1 MKTLLVAKAV
11 LINEQ
16 NVLLLRRSKT
26 DKRRPLEWDLPGG
39 MVEEGEE
46 FSIATA
52 REVREETGLAIDP
65 NHLDAIY
72 AKTEIRNNVNV
83 IFVFFAA
90 KSSSQDVQLSYE
102 HDKYEWMPLKQAIVE
117 MQYYLHKELLR
128 YIDEHALFNDLPL

>member
-52 REVREETGLAIDP
+52 REVREETGLIVDP

-90 KSSSQDVQLSYE
+90 KSSSKDVQLSYE
-102 HDKYEWMPLKQAIVE
+102 HDTYEWMPLKQAIVE
-117 MQYYLHKELLR
+117 MQYYLHKELLQ
-128 YIDEHALFNDLPL
+128 YIDEHALFDDLPF